1 VSLDERR
8 QTGLSA
14 LALGELEFDVPLA
27 PFTRLRIGGPVDVL
41 VRIDSLESL
50 ERLKRWCRRERLPLA
65 PLPSGPD
72 LLVKDAGM
80 RGVVAIAAAGEQP
93 DVEEAIEAL
102 DTEAHGLDLSDC
114 AEGAR
119 IFFDP
124 DGHRAEDLIRDAGLA
139 GVRLRGARVSED
151 QPNVVVNEG
160 EASARDV
167 LALIDYLKRK
177 VEGRSGVKL
186 KELLRV
192 VGRDRA

>member
-14 LALGELEFDVPLA
+14 LALGEVEFDVLLA
-27 PFTRLRIGGPVDVL
+27 PFTRLGIGGPVDVL
-41 VRIDSLESL
+41 VHLDSLESL
-50 ERLKRWCRRERLPLA
+50 DRLKRWCRRERLPLG
-65 PLPSGPD
+65 PLPSGPG

-80 RGVVAIAAAGEQP
+80 RGVVAVAAGKDQS
-93 DVEEAIEAL
+93 DLEEAIEAL
-102 DTEAHGLDLSDC
+102 DVQGHRLDLSDC
-114 AEGAR
+114 AEGSR
-119 IFFDP
+119 LFFDP
-124 DGHRAEDLIRDAGLA
+124 EGHRAEDLIREAGLA

-151 QPNVVVNEG
+151 QPNVVLNEG

-167 LALIDYLKRK
+167 LALIDFLKRK

-192 VGRDRA
+192 VGRDRL

>member
-1 VSLDERR
+1 MSLDERR

-14 LALGELEFDVPLA
+14 LALGEVEFDVPLA
-27 PFTRLRIGGPVDVL
+27 PFTRLGIGGPADVL
-41 VRIDSLESL
+41 VRLDSLESL

-65 PLPSGPD
+65 PLPSGPG

-80 RGVVAIAAAGEQP
+80 RGVVAIAGMADQP
-93 DVEEAIEAL
+93 EVEEAIEAL
-102 DTEAHGLDLSDC
+102 DAKGHGLDLSDC
-114 AEGAR
+114 AEGSR

-124 DGHRAEDLIRDAGLA
+124 DGHRAEDLIREAGLA

-151 QPNVVVNEG
+151 QPNVVLNEG

-192 VGRDRA
+192 VGRDRT